1 MANDLAR
8 LIRRQAALR
17 PALMAH
23 MAKAPVDPAI
33 IDSVVAARLGKRTLP
48 RRPWISERDLLDALM
63 AFALTFTGAMVF
75 LL

>member
-1 MANDLAR
+1 MAT
-8 LIRRQAALR
+8 
-17 PALMAH
+17 
-23 MAKAPVDPAI
+23 APVDPAI

-63 AFALTFTGAMVF
+63 TFALTFTGAMVF